1 MHLRRIVVT
10 AGAALGLALLG
21 PGLGNAWGGGGCHRA
36 GTTTTEATGTTVE
49 MIEACFT
56 PTILH
61 VAPGDSVT
69 FVNRD
74 SMTHNVTAN
83 DWGHWDDLYEGD
95 RFTATF
101 GDEGIFPF
109 ACTYHPGM
117 SGAIVVGD
125 GGTGVTAPVAATA
138 TAVEP
143 PSGGSAWLVS
153 GIAGVAIGLACG
165 YALSRRRRRDPAAA
179 TVRA

>member
-1 MHLRRIVVT
+1 MKIRRIVQVGLI
-10 AGAALGLALLG
+10 AMCLGQVG
-21 PGLGNAWGGGGCHRA
+21 PVASAWGGGGCHRA
-36 GTTTTEATGTTVE
+36 GLSATEGTGTTVS
-49 MIEACFT
+49 MVEACFT
-56 PTILH
+56 PTILR

-83 DWGHWDDLYEGD
+83 DWGHWDDLYAGD

-101 GDEGIFPF
+101 DDVGIYPF

-125 GGTGVTAPVAATA
+125 GAAPDAVAVTAAAGGA
-138 TAVEP
+138 EP
-143 PSGGSAWLVS
+143 PGPSNGWLVS
-153 GIAGVAIGLACG
+153 GIVGLSIGIACG
-165 YALSRRRRRDPAAA
+165 IGFSRRRRREPASAPVGA
-179 TVRA
+179 